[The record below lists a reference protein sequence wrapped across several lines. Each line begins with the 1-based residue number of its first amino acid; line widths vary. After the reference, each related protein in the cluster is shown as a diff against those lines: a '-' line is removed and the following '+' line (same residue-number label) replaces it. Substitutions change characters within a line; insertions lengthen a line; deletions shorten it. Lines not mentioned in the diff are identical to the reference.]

1 MALIKRFLPWRRRQS
16 SKDAID
22 RSNATSH
29 ADPAEA
35 AGQLL
40 RQQRE
45 QRGLSLRDLSRQ
57 VRITTPVLEA
67 LERNWPERLPEA
79 AYLVAMLHR
88 LEESLELEPGS
99 LSGALPEQALQFQGS
114 PQTRRTRFTVGSI
127 DIFTTWQGSVVYA
140 VLIGISLL
148 MINRQQQ
155 NLALRNSQS
164 LEPVRAD
171 LSGLDQTTS
180 LPSNDPDL
188 KALRPL
194 DLARQ
199 RQPIDWLNAG
209 GGPPLSRPGVLSL
222 KLTQP
227 RQLQVASGGGD
238 RLQLQL
244 EAGTATLQLL
254 APVQVVIKPPPE
266 KADQLLWNGQVLKA
280 DKTRPGT
287 YRVEA
292 TRAAAPAPLR
302 PQTAPRSP

>member
-1 MALIKRFLPWRRRQS
+1 MRLTFPRPWRRRSRS
-16 SKDAID
+16 S
-22 RSNATSH
+22 
-29 ADPAEA
+29 PEA
-35 AGQLL
+35 APDGLTRDQPLRDSGQMLMQRREAEGLTL
-40 RQQRE
+40 RQLAQE
-45 QRGLSLRDLSRQ
+45 T
-57 VRITTPVLEA
+57 RITTPVIEA
-67 LERNWPERLPEA
+67 LERGWSDRLPER
-79 AYLVAMLHR
+79 AYLASMLPQLERR
-88 LEESLELEPGS
+88 LALTPGV
-99 LSGALPEQALQFQGS
+99 LQPVLPPAVIRQRQVNLTQ
-114 PQTRRTRFTVGSI
+114 RRFTLGSI
-127 DIFTTWQGSVVYA
+127 DVFTTWQGSVVYA

-171 LSGLDQTTS
+171 LRGLDQTTS
-180 LPSNDPDL
+180 LPPNDPDL

-199 RQPIDWLNAG
+199 RQPMDWLNAG
-209 GGPPLSRPGVLSL
+209 GRPPLSRPGVLSL

-227 RQLQVASGGGD
+227 RQLQLASGGGD

-244 EAGTATLQLL
+244 EAGTVTLQLL

>member
-1 MALIKRFLPWRRRQS
+1 MRLTFLRPWRRRSRS
-16 SKDAID
+16 SQEVAPDGLT
-22 RSNATSH
+22 R
-29 ADPAEA
+29 EEQLREL
-35 AGQLL
+35 GQLL
-40 RQQRE
+40 TQRRE
-45 QRGLSLRDLSRQ
+45 AEGLTLRGLAQ
-57 VRITTPVLEA
+57 ETRITTPVIEA
-67 LERNWPERLPEA
+67 LERGWSDRLPER
-79 AYLVAMLHR
+79 AYLASMLPQLERR
-88 LEESLELEPGS
+88 LALTPGV
-99 LSGALPEQALQFQGS
+99 LQPVLPPAVIRQRQVNLTQ
-114 PQTRRTRFTVGSI
+114 RRFTLGSI
-127 DIFTTWQGSVVYA
+127 DVFTTWQGSVVYA

-171 LSGLDQTTS
+171 LSGLDQTTP

-194 DLARQ
+194 DLARE
-199 RQPIDWLNAG
+199 RQPLDWLNAA

-227 RQLQVASGGGD
+227 RQLELASGGGD
-238 RLQLQL
+238 RLQVQL

-266 KADQLLWNGQVLKA
+266 KADQLLWNGQVLTA
-280 DKTRPGT
+280 DKRRPGT

>member
-1 MALIKRFLPWRRRQS
+1 MRLTFPRPWRRRSRS
-16 SKDAID
+16 SQEVAPDGLTRD
-22 RSNATSH
+22 EELRELGQMLTQRRE
-29 ADPAEA
+29 AE
-35 AGQLL
+35 GLTL
-40 RQQRE
+40 RELAQE
-45 QRGLSLRDLSRQ
+45 T
-57 VRITTPVLEA
+57 RITTPVIEA
-67 LERNWPERLPEA
+67 LERGWSDRLPER
-79 AYLVAMLHR
+79 AYLASMLPQLERR
-88 LEESLELEPGS
+88 LALTPGV
-99 LSGALPEQALQFQGS
+99 LQPVLPPAVIRQRQVNL
-114 PQTRRTRFTVGSI
+114 TRRRFTLGSI
-127 DIFTTWQGSVVYA
+127 DVFTTWQGSVVYA

-171 LSGLDQTTS
+171 LSGLDQTTP

-194 DLARQ
+194 DLARE
-199 RQPIDWLNAG
+199 RQPLDWLNAA

-227 RQLQVASGGGD
+227 RQLELASGGGD
-238 RLQLQL
+238 RLQVQL

-266 KADQLLWNGQVLKA
+266 KADQLLWNGQVLTA

>member
-1 MALIKRFLPWRRRQS
+1 MRLTFPRPWRRRSRS
-16 SKDAID
+16 SQEVAPDGLTRD
-22 RSNATSH
+22 EQLRELGQMLMQRRE
-29 ADPAEA
+29 AE
-35 AGQLL
+35 GLTL
-40 RQQRE
+40 RELAQE
-45 QRGLSLRDLSRQ
+45 T
-57 VRITTPVLEA
+57 RITTPVIEA
-67 LERNWPERLPEA
+67 LERGWSDRLPER
-79 AYLVAMLHR
+79 AYLASMLPQLERR
-88 LEESLELEPGS
+88 LALTPGV
-99 LSGALPEQALQFQGS
+99 LQPVLPPAVIRQRQVNLTQ
-114 PQTRRTRFTVGSI
+114 RRFTLGSI
-127 DIFTTWQGSVVYA
+127 DVFTTWQGSVVYA

-180 LPSNDPDL
+180 LPSKDPDL

-199 RQPIDWLNAG
+199 RQPLDWLNAAG
-209 GGPPLSRPGVLSL
+209 GLPLSRPGVLSL

-227 RQLQVASGGGD
+227 RQLQLASGGGD

-266 KADQLLWNGQVLKA
+266 KADQLLWNGQVLTA

>member
-1 MALIKRFLPWRRRQS
+1 MRLTFPRPWRRRSRS
-16 SKDAID
+16 SQEVAPDGLTRD
-22 RSNATSH
+22 EQLRELGQMLMQRRE
-29 ADPAEA
+29 AE
-35 AGQLL
+35 GLTL
-40 RQQRE
+40 RELAQE
-45 QRGLSLRDLSRQ
+45 T
-57 VRITTPVLEA
+57 RITTPVIEA
-67 LERNWPERLPEA
+67 LERGWSDRLPER
-79 AYLVAMLHR
+79 AYLASMLPQLERR
-88 LEESLELEPGS
+88 LALTPGV
-99 LSGALPEQALQFQGS
+99 LQPVLPPAVIRQRQVNLTQ
-114 PQTRRTRFTVGSI
+114 RRFTLGSI
-127 DIFTTWQGSVVYA
+127 DVFTTWQGSVVYA

-171 LSGLDQTTS
+171 LSALDQTTS

-199 RQPIDWLNAG
+199 RQPMDWLNAA

-227 RQLQVASGGGD
+227 RQLELASGGGD
-238 RLQLQL
+238 RLQVQL

-266 KADQLLWNGQVLKA
+266 KADQLLWNGQVLTA

>member
-1 MALIKRFLPWRRRQS
+1 MRLTFPRPWRRRSRS
-16 SKDAID
+16 SQEVAPDGLTRD
-22 RSNATSH
+22 EELRELGQMLTQRRE
-29 ADPAEA
+29 AE
-35 AGQLL
+35 GLTL
-40 RQQRE
+40 RELAQE
-45 QRGLSLRDLSRQ
+45 T
-57 VRITTPVLEA
+57 RITTPVIEA
-67 LERNWPERLPEA
+67 LERGWSDRLPER
-79 AYLVAMLHR
+79 AYLASMLPQLERR
-88 LEESLELEPGS
+88 LALTPGV
-99 LSGALPEQALQFQGS
+99 LQPVLPPAVIRQRQVNL
-114 PQTRRTRFTVGSI
+114 TRRRFTLGSI
-127 DIFTTWQGSVVYA
+127 DVFTTWQGSVVYA

-171 LSGLDQTTS
+171 LSGMDQTTP

-194 DLARQ
+194 DLARE
-199 RQPIDWLNAG
+199 RQPLDWLNAA

-227 RQLQVASGGGD
+227 RQLELASGGGD
-238 RLQLQL
+238 RLQVQL

-266 KADQLLWNGQVLKA
+266 KADQLLWNGQVLTA

>member
-1 MALIKRFLPWRRRQS
+1 MRLTFPRPWRRRSRS
-16 SKDAID
+16 SQEVAPDGLTRD
-22 RSNATSH
+22 EQLRELGQMLMQRRE
-29 ADPAEA
+29 AE
-35 AGQLL
+35 GLTL
-40 RQQRE
+40 RELAQE
-45 QRGLSLRDLSRQ
+45 T
-57 VRITTPVLEA
+57 RITTPVIEA
-67 LERNWPERLPEA
+67 LERGWSDRLPER
-79 AYLVAMLHR
+79 AYLASMLPQLERR
-88 LEESLELEPGS
+88 LALTPGV
-99 LSGALPEQALQFQGS
+99 LQPVLPPAVIRQRQVNL
-114 PQTRRTRFTVGSI
+114 TRRRFTLGSI
-127 DIFTTWQGSVVYA
+127 DVFTTWQGSVVYA

-199 RQPIDWLNAG
+199 RQPMDWLNAG
-209 GGPPLSRPGVLSL
+209 GRPPLSRPGVLSL

-254 APVQVVIKPPPE
+254 APVQVEIQPPPE

>member
-1 MALIKRFLPWRRRQS
+1 MRLTFPRPWRRRSRS
-16 SKDAID
+16 SQEVAPDGLTRD
-22 RSNATSH
+22 EQLRELGQMLMQRRE
-29 ADPAEA
+29 AE
-35 AGQLL
+35 GLTL
-40 RQQRE
+40 RQLAQE
-45 QRGLSLRDLSRQ
+45 T
-57 VRITTPVLEA
+57 RITTPVIEA
-67 LERNWPERLPEA
+67 LERGWSDRLPER
-79 AYLVAMLHR
+79 AYLASMLPQLERR
-88 LEESLELEPGS
+88 LALTPGV
-99 LSGALPEQALQFQGS
+99 LQPVLPPAVIRQRQVNLTQ
-114 PQTRRTRFTVGSI
+114 RRFTLGSI
-127 DIFTTWQGSVVYA
+127 DVFTTWQGSVVYA

-171 LSGLDQTTS
+171 LSGLDQATS

-199 RQPIDWLNAG
+199 RQPMDWLNAG
-209 GGPPLSRPGVLSL
+209 GRPPLSRPGVLSL

-227 RQLQVASGGGD
+227 RQLQLASGGGD

-266 KADQLLWNGQVLKA
+266 KADQLLWNGQVLTA
-280 DKTRPGT
+280 DKSRPGT

>member
-1 MALIKRFLPWRRRQS
+1 MRLTFPRPWRRRSRS
-16 SKDAID
+16 SQEVAPDGLTRD
-22 RSNATSH
+22 EELRELGQMLTQRRE
-29 ADPAEA
+29 AE
-35 AGQLL
+35 GLTL
-40 RQQRE
+40 RELAQE
-45 QRGLSLRDLSRQ
+45 T
-57 VRITTPVLEA
+57 RITTPVIEA
-67 LERNWPERLPEA
+67 LERGWSDRLPER
-79 AYLVAMLHR
+79 AYLASMLPQLERR
-88 LEESLELEPGS
+88 LALTPGV
-99 LSGALPEQALQFQGS
+99 LQPVLPPAVIRQRQVNLTQ
-114 PQTRRTRFTVGSI
+114 RRFTLGSI
-127 DIFTTWQGSVVYA
+127 DVFTTWQGSVVYA

-171 LSGLDQTTS
+171 LSGMDQTTP

-194 DLARQ
+194 DLARE
-199 RQPIDWLNAG
+199 RQPLDWLNAA

-227 RQLQVASGGGD
+227 RQLELASGGGD
-238 RLQLQL
+238 RLQVQL

-266 KADQLLWNGQVLKA
+266 KADQLLWNGQVLTA

>member
-1 MALIKRFLPWRRRQS
+1 MRLTFPRPWRRRSRS
-16 SKDAID
+16 SQEVAPDGLTRD
-22 RSNATSH
+22 EQLRELGQMLMQRRE
-29 ADPAEA
+29 AE
-35 AGQLL
+35 GLTL
-40 RQQRE
+40 RQLAQE
-45 QRGLSLRDLSRQ
+45 T
-57 VRITTPVLEA
+57 RITTPVIEA
-67 LERNWPERLPEA
+67 LERGWSDRLPER
-79 AYLVAMLHR
+79 AYLASMLPQLERR
-88 LEESLELEPGS
+88 LALTPGV
-99 LSGALPEQALQFQGS
+99 LQPVLPPAVIRQRQVNL
-114 PQTRRTRFTVGSI
+114 TRRRFTLGSI
-127 DIFTTWQGSVVYA
+127 DVFTTWQGSVVYA

-171 LSGLDQTTS
+171 LRGLDQTTS
-180 LPSNDPDL
+180 LPPNDPDL

-199 RQPIDWLNAG
+199 RQPMDWLNAG
-209 GGPPLSRPGVLSL
+209 GRPPLSRPGVLSL

-227 RQLQVASGGGD
+227 RQLQLASGGGD

-244 EAGTATLQLL
+244 EAGTVTLQLL

-292 TRAAAPAPLR
+292 TRSAAPAPLR

>member
-1 MALIKRFLPWRRRQS
+1 MRLTFPRPWRRRSRS
-16 SKDAID
+16 SQEVAPDGLTRD
-22 RSNATSH
+22 EELRELGQMLTQRRE
-29 ADPAEA
+29 AE
-35 AGQLL
+35 GLTL
-40 RQQRE
+40 RELAQE
-45 QRGLSLRDLSRQ
+45 T
-57 VRITTPVLEA
+57 RITTPVIEA
-67 LERNWPERLPEA
+67 LERGWSDRLPER
-79 AYLVAMLHR
+79 AYLASMLPQLERR
-88 LEESLELEPGS
+88 LALTPGV
-99 LSGALPEQALQFQGS
+99 LQPVLPPAVIRQRQVNLTQ
-114 PQTRRTRFTVGSI
+114 RRFTLGSI
-127 DIFTTWQGSVVYA
+127 DVFTTWQGSVVYA

-171 LSGLDQTTS
+171 LSALDQTTS

-199 RQPIDWLNAG
+199 RQPMDWLNAG

-254 APVQVVIKPPPE
+254 APVQMVIKPPPE

-292 TRAAAPAPLR
+292 TRSAAPAPLR

>member
-1 MALIKRFLPWRRRQS
+1 MRLTFPRPWRRRSRS
-16 SKDAID
+16 SQEVAPDGLTRD
-22 RSNATSH
+22 EELRELGQMLTQRRE
-29 ADPAEA
+29 AE
-35 AGQLL
+35 GLTL
-40 RQQRE
+40 RELAQE
-45 QRGLSLRDLSRQ
+45 T
-57 VRITTPVLEA
+57 RITTPVIEA
-67 LERNWPERLPEA
+67 LERGWSDRLPER
-79 AYLVAMLHR
+79 AYLASMLPQLERR
-88 LEESLELEPGS
+88 LALTPGV
-99 LSGALPEQALQFQGS
+99 LQPVLPPAVIRQRQVNLTQ
-114 PQTRRTRFTVGSI
+114 RRFTLGSI
-127 DIFTTWQGSVVYA
+127 DVFTTWQGSVVYA

-199 RQPIDWLNAG
+199 RQPMDWLNAG
-209 GGPPLSRPGVLSL
+209 GRPPLSRPGVLSL

-227 RQLQVASGGGD
+227 RQLQLASGGGD

-244 EAGTATLQLL
+244 EAGTVTLQLL

>member
-1 MALIKRFLPWRRRQS
+1 MRLTFPRPWRRRSRS
-16 SKDAID
+16 SQEVAPDGLTRD
-22 RSNATSH
+22 EQLRELGQMLMQRRE
-29 ADPAEA
+29 AE
-35 AGQLL
+35 GLTL
-40 RQQRE
+40 RELAQE
-45 QRGLSLRDLSRQ
+45 T
-57 VRITTPVLEA
+57 RITTPVIEA
-67 LERNWPERLPEA
+67 LERGWSDRLPER
-79 AYLVAMLHR
+79 AYLASMLPQLERR
-88 LEESLELEPGS
+88 LALTPGV
-99 LSGALPEQALQFQGS
+99 LQPVLPPVVIRQRQVNLTQ
-114 PQTRRTRFTVGSI
+114 RRFTLGSI
-127 DIFTTWQGSVVYA
+127 DVFTTWQGSVVYA

-171 LSGLDQTTS
+171 LSALDQTTS

-199 RQPIDWLNAG
+199 RQPMDWLNAG
-209 GGPPLSRPGVLSL
+209 GRPPLSRPGVLSL

-227 RQLQVASGGGD
+227 RQLQLASGGGD

-244 EAGTATLQLL
+244 EAGTVTLQLL

>member
-1 MALIKRFLPWRRRQS
+1 MRLTFPRPWRRRSRS
-16 SKDAID
+16 SQEVAPDGLTRD
-22 RSNATSH
+22 EQLRELGQMLMQRRE
-29 ADPAEA
+29 AE
-35 AGQLL
+35 GLTL
-40 RQQRE
+40 RELAQE
-45 QRGLSLRDLSRQ
+45 T
-57 VRITTPVLEA
+57 RITTPVIEA
-67 LERNWPERLPEA
+67 LERGWSDRLPER
-79 AYLVAMLHR
+79 AYLASMLPQLERR
-88 LEESLELEPGS
+88 LALTPGV
-99 LSGALPEQALQFQGS
+99 LQPVLPPAVIRQRQVNLTQ
-114 PQTRRTRFTVGSI
+114 RRFTLGSI
-127 DIFTTWQGSVVYA
+127 DVFTTWQGSVVYA

-171 LSGLDQTTS
+171 LSGMDQTTP

-194 DLARQ
+194 DLARE
-199 RQPIDWLNAG
+199 RQPLDWLNAA

-227 RQLQVASGGGD
+227 RQLELASGGGD
-238 RLQLQL
+238 RLQVQL

-266 KADQLLWNGQVLKA
+266 KADQLLWNGQVLTA

>member
-1 MALIKRFLPWRRRQS
+1 MRLTFPRPWRCRSRSSQEVAPDGLTRDEQLRELGQMLMQRRE
-16 SKDAID
+16 
-22 RSNATSH
+22 
-29 ADPAEA
+29 AE
-35 AGQLL
+35 GLTL
-40 RQQRE
+40 RELAQE
-45 QRGLSLRDLSRQ
+45 T
-57 VRITTPVLEA
+57 RITTPVIEA
-67 LERNWPERLPEA
+67 LERGWSDRLPER
-79 AYLVAMLHR
+79 AYLASMLPQLERR
-88 LEESLELEPGS
+88 LALTPGV
-99 LSGALPEQALQFQGS
+99 LQPVLPPAVIRQRQVNLTQ
-114 PQTRRTRFTVGSI
+114 RRFTLGSI
-127 DIFTTWQGSVVYA
+127 DVFTTWQGSVVYA

-171 LSGLDQTTS
+171 LSALDQTTS

-199 RQPIDWLNAG
+199 RQPMDWLNAG
-209 GGPPLSRPGVLSL
+209 GRPPLSRPGVLSL

-227 RQLQVASGGGD
+227 RQLRLASGGGD

-266 KADQLLWNGQVLKA
+266 KADQLLWNGQVLTA
-280 DKTRPGT
+280 DKSRPGT